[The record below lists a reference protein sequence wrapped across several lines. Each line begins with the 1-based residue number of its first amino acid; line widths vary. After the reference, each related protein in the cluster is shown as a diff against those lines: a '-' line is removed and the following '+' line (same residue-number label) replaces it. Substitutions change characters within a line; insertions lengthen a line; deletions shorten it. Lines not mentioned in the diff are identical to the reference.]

1 MCGFSVWYPQ
11 GLFSSWYLV
20 ICLFLGEVWYQPV
33 PVLTD
38 FCRMLVSVV
47 QYVDLGSA
55 EAGGWSLCGFQLQS
69 VLGDFILGLSYNK
82 EVFPFLFG
90 STAHQGR

>member
-1 MCGFSVWYPQ
+1 
-11 GLFSSWYLV
+11 
-20 ICLFLGEVWYQPV
+20 
-33 PVLTD
+33 
-38 FCRMLVSVV
+38 MLVSVV